1 MNRRQ
6 MLIAGGA
13 ALATAALPKSAFSFL
28 SQAAST
34 GDWESIRN
42 QFLLTRDVIN
52 MSGFFLASHPKPV
65 RDAIEKHRRGLD
77 NNPFTYLEDNVGEFE
92 PAVRRAAAEYLAVKP
107 DEFAMTD
114 STTMGLGTLYNG
126 LNLRPGQEILT
137 TEHDHWATVESLR
150 LSAER
155 TGAKVRRVT
164 LYHDPAKTSE
174 DEITSAISAGVRP
187 ETRIVAVTWVHS
199 CTGVKI
205 PVGRIADVI
214 AKANANRAEQ
224 DRALLCVDGVHGFG
238 IDNVTM
244 ADLRCDFFVAG
255 CHKWLFGPRGTGLL
269 WGRTEA
275 WPITRATIPSFDM
288 MWRDPMMRAITA
300 PEVRVTT
307 NPQFQ
312 PNWMTPGGFHSFEH
326 RWALTEAFRF
336 HQEIGKAKIAERI
349 HALNRQCKEGL
360 ARLPHVK
367 LYTPMS
373 DSLSAGI
380 ICFDVDGMKPSKVV
394 VKLRQQG
401 IIASESPYQVSYAR
415 VSPSLLTS
423 EAEVDR
429 TVKAIAALG

>member
-164 LYHDPAKTSE
+164 LGA
-174 DEITSAISAGVRP
+174 
-187 ETRIVAVTWVHS
+187 ET
-199 CTGVKI
+199 
-205 PVGRIADVI
+205 
-214 AKANANRAEQ
+214 Q
-224 DRALLCVDGVHGFG
+224 
-238 IDNVTM
+238 
-244 ADLRCDFFVAG
+244 
-255 CHKWLFGPRGTGLL
+255 
-269 WGRTEA
+269 
-275 WPITRATIPSFDM
+275 
-288 MWRDPMMRAITA
+288 
-300 PEVRVTT
+300 
-307 NPQFQ
+307 
-312 PNWMTPGGFHSFEH
+312 
-326 RWALTEAFRF
+326 RF
-336 HQEIGKAKIAERI
+336 HG
-349 HALNRQCKEGL
+349 C
-360 ARLPHVK
+360 P
-367 LYTPMS
+367 
-373 DSLSAGI
+373 
-380 ICFDVDGMKPSKVV
+380 VV
-394 VKLRQQG
+394 VL
-401 IIASESPYQVSYAR
+401 SC
-415 VSPSLLTS
+415 
-423 EAEVDR
+423 
-429 TVKAIAALG
+429 